1 MAILQTRE
9 LKKYYG
15 AGDTLVKALDG
26 VELSVENGEFV
37 AIIGTSGSGKSTLL
51 HMLGGL
57 DRPTSGTVTVD
68 GRAFLDSV
76 RDQWMGR
83 GSRIFAKVNSRLSQS
98 QVNADAA

>member
-37 AIIGTSGSGKSTLL
+37 AIIGTSGPASPPCCTCWAGWT
-51 HMLGGL
+51 GPPPA
-57 DRPTSGTVTVD
+57 R
-68 GRAFLDSV
+68 
-76 RDQWMGR
+76 
-83 GSRIFAKVNSRLSQS
+83 
-98 QVNADAA
+98 